1 MMSALFHFQQSLNKF
16 FNNQQ
21 FFLKYEGG
29 SQIGQ
34 IHPPTPPEKTTLKK
48 PILIRVKQLISKQ
61 YLVLHLVLYLV
72 LHHWRIY

>member
-34 IHPPTPPEKTTLKK
+34 IHPPPPPQKK
-48 PILIRVKQLISKQ
+48 LPSKSPF
-61 YLVLHLVLYLV
+61 LLGLSN
-72 LHHWRIY
+72 